1 MESNKMKLTPVGL
14 FHTPATSTELLDYIN
29 GLPAG
34 DRTLAMTVMGMTWN
48 LCAKIVNKPV
58 DK

>member
-1 MESNKMKLTPVGL
+1 MQLTPVGL